1 MGTLRLT
8 NVAQMALPAG
18 RLFSYSVR
26 PVGAPLRQLPVSF
39 DQRRHVG
46 EGPRPGSWMAIA
58 ARLAVGTDLDAVA
71 AAWDAV
77 VARHGTLRSVFS
89 LDEGGS
95 VRLDEYAMA
104 PGVWTEHASGNDLS
118 SRDALRDVL
127 DEACSPFHRPSHC
140 LAVLDPHTDDP
151 DRRPVVIVGS
161 DHAHVDMWSFLV
173 VLRDLLVGLDAVRSG
188 GPVEWAHAVPSFADH
203 SAVLEAQPPAPSEVT
218 ERWRAII
225 AAGGGVMP
233 VFPEP
238 LGDSRIV
245 ADDPVEVRDVF
256 DADQLSRFE
265 ALAAKS
271 GVRMISLAV
280 SVMTSVTRA
289 RSGQPLRA
297 VFPVHSRH
305 EDRWHDSV
313 GWFITNAVIESDDP
327 DPSACAAAV
336 REAIALGS
344 YPLAPIMAPYGGM
357 PAGPG
362 MWAISWLDF
371 RRLPVRLPDGLDGQY
386 VSAVVRDNGVMV
398 WFVVTEDGL
407 HLRARYPSTPQ
418 AAISVGGWLDDVQRG
433 LRALVV

>member
-1 MGTLRLT
+1 
-8 NVAQMALPAG
+8 
-18 RLFSYSVR
+18 
-26 PVGAPLRQLPVSF
+26 
-39 DQRRHVG
+39 
-46 EGPRPGSWMAIA
+46 
-58 ARLAVGTDLDAVA
+58 
-71 AAWDAV
+71 
-77 VARHGTLRSVFS
+77 
-89 LDEGGS
+89 
-95 VRLDEYAMA
+95 
-104 PGVWTEHASGNDLS
+104 
-118 SRDALRDVL
+118 
-127 DEACSPFHRPSHC
+127 
-140 LAVLDPHTDDP
+140 
-151 DRRPVVIVGS
+151 
-161 DHAHVDMWSFLV
+161 
-173 VLRDLLVGLDAVRSG
+173 
-188 GPVEWAHAVPSFADH
+188 
-203 SAVLEAQPPAPSEVT
+203 
-218 ERWRAII
+218 
-225 AAGGGVMP
+225 MP